1 MRWRSSVLLF
11 ACAWLVA
18 GAACGPQPDLKAVKL
33 IPGISGYH
41 DDGIVQ
47 EGRDKGQN
55 RLLPSVTFQIK
66 NEGTLPVDYLDVT
79 VAFWRVT
86 DDGEKDSKLIQAI
99 GRTPLAPGATSD
111 TITVRSDVGYTSP
124 AAGAE
129 FFLNSQ
135 FIDFK
140 AKVFARRAGTN
151 VTLGELPVDRRV
163 LPAARNDGPRP

>member
-1 MRWRSSVLLF
+1 MRWRSPVLLF

-86 DDGEKDSKLIQAI
+86 DDGEKDSKLIQA
-99 GRTPLAPGATSD
+99 
-111 TITVRSDVGYTSP
+111 
-124 AAGAE
+124 
-129 FFLNSQ
+129 
-135 FIDFK
+135 
-140 AKVFARRAGTN
+140 KVFARRAGTN